1 MPSAA
6 ALLDRAADHLTR
18 AADLAEPT
26 DPAFAGQIRL
36 AAAALPTAVGQP
48 GLGGDL
54 EAAADPDDRDSGPTR
69 HTDTTETPDVTGL
82 LELALDSL
90 DQIPPLDGPADLQ
103 LCAWHLHELRR
114 IAATGLAS

>member
-1 MPSAA
+1 MTTTT

-36 AAAALPTAVGQP
+36 AAATLPAGARDTGSDPLDSPHSAN
-48 GLGGDL
+48 DIDI
-54 EAAADPDDRDSGPTR
+54 ADHLDR
-69 HTDTTETPDVTGL
+69 
-82 LELALDSL
+82 ALDCL

-114 IAATGLAS
+114 IATSGIAS

>member
-18 AADLAEPT
+18 AADLAETT

-36 AAAALPTAVGQP
+36 AAATLPSGTGDSDLVPAPSRDNWPAPFASTADVAGQ
-48 GLGGDL
+48 L
-54 EAAADPDDRDSGPTR
+54 ER
-69 HTDTTETPDVTGL
+69 
-82 LELALDSL
+82 ALDCL
-90 DQIPPLDGPADLQ
+90 DQIPPLAGPADLQ

-114 IAATGLAS
+114 IGANGIAS

>member
-1 MPSAA
+1 MTTTA

-36 AAAALPTAVGQP
+36 AAATLPGVA
-48 GLGGDL
+48 GDAGSDL
-54 EAAADPDDRDSGPTR
+54 LDSPHAANDVDVADHLDR
-69 HTDTTETPDVTGL
+69 
-82 LELALDSL
+82 ALDCL
-90 DQIPPLDGPADLQ
+90 DQIPPLAGPADLQ

-114 IAATGLAS
+114 IATSRIAS